1 MGADSA
7 LNLGVRFQSSEAGTI
22 SGIRFWKDVN
32 NTGTH
37 VGTLYTDTGTQ
48 LAQATF
54 SGESASGWQQVNF
67 TAVSISAN
75 TTYVA
80 AYHSINGHWSR
91 SVSYFASSG
100 YTNSPLSSPE
110 NGTNSEYNGQ
120 RLYSSS
126 VAFPGAANG
135 YGDNYWV
142 DVVFN
147 PGTGGNPPGVP
158 TNLAGTAASV
168 SQINLTW
175 TASTGSPTGYYVYR
189 NGAKVGSPS
198 TNSYSDTGLAAA
210 TQYSY
215 YVAAYNSYGTSGD
228 SSTVYVTTQTPA
240 APTNLQ
246 GTPVSSSQINLT
258 WNASSGATGYQV
270 FRNGTQVG
278 TPSTNSYS
286 DTGLAASTQYSYYV
300 TATANGAASGDSSTI
315 YVTTLAA
322 GSAPPVPTNLV
333 ATAASSSQI
342 NLTWNSS
349 SGATGYQV
357 FRLGVQVGTPST
369 NSYSDTGLSNSTEY
383 SYWVTATSSGG
394 TSAPSAMAY
403 MTTNNS
409 GSAPPAPT
417 NLAGTAASS
426 TSVVLTWTPQTDAAG
441 VTSYNVYRNSTEVG
455 TVSMSGYSLT
465 TYTDTGLSANTQYS
479 YYVVAED
486 ANSVLSPNSSTIQVT
501 TLASNSN
508 APPAPTNLQGRASS
522 STQIDLIWTPSVD
535 SAGVT
540 SYNVYRNSSKVGSAA
555 STAYTD
561 TGLAASTQ
569 YSYYVVAVDAGSRT
583 SGNSSTIQVTT
594 LSSTQGGLPTQLQN
608 LFPLGADGQP
618 VSPNNLSTWS
628 SRGANTMIR
637 IGGGQNYD
645 VWNTTADTLG
655 LKYIHG
661 PANNPALDIGNANL
675 LAWHQNDEPCSAD
688 PSSGLVSFFAG
699 LKAID
704 ITRPVSVNLAP
715 GGMMGL
721 GGCTAAQNQAYI
733 VNASDW
739 AMNDIYPIAGWD
751 EPNDIIVPNNWVG
764 EALQQMAGISQG
776 RPQMQFVE
784 CSEQNLSWCP
794 QCPAPTPAQF
804 HTEFWDAIINGARG
818 VFLFPEA
825 ISPFYW
831 DNTTAAMDT
840 QIEADWS
847 TVTALTTALQTT
859 INPSGMSATVSAP
872 LEAGWRNSTHQYF
885 IVNNTGASA
894 LNNQTVTL
902 TGINGATTAVVYGES
917 RNVNIVSGV
926 ITDNFAAES
935 IHIYQVN

>member
-1 MGADSA
+1 MRKWITATLIVLSAFSSSA
-7 LNLGVRFQSSEAGTI
+7 L
-22 SGIRFWKDVN
+22 
-32 NTGTH
+32 
-37 VGTLYTDTGTQ
+37 
-48 LAQATF
+48 AQ
-54 SGESASGWQQVNF
+54 
-67 TAVSISAN
+67 
-75 TTYVA
+75 
-80 AYHSINGHWSR
+80 
-91 SVSYFASSG
+91 
-100 YTNSPLSSPE
+100 
-110 NGTNSEYNGQ
+110 
-120 RLYSSS
+120 
-126 VAFPGAANG
+126 
-135 YGDNYWV
+135 
-142 DVVFN
+142 
-147 PGTGGNPPGVP
+147 
-158 TNLAGTAASV
+158 
-168 SQINLTW
+168 
-175 TASTGSPTGYYVYR
+175 
-189 NGAKVGSPS
+189 
-198 TNSYSDTGLAAA
+198 
-210 TQYSY
+210 
-215 YVAAYNSYGTSGD
+215 
-228 SSTVYVTTQTPA
+228 
-240 APTNLQ
+240 
-246 GTPVSSSQINLT
+246 
-258 WNASSGATGYQV
+258 
-270 FRNGTQVG
+270 
-278 TPSTNSYS
+278 
-286 DTGLAASTQYSYYV
+286 
-300 TATANGAASGDSSTI
+300 
-315 YVTTLAA
+315 
-322 GSAPPVPTNLV
+322 PPVPTNLV

-369 NSYSDTGLSNSTEY
+369 NSYSDTGLANSTEY
-383 SYWVTATSSGG
+383 SYWVTATNSSG

-403 MTTNNS
+403 MTTDNS

-426 TSVVLTWTPQTDAAG
+426 TAITLTWTPQTDAAG

-455 TVSMSGYSLT
+455 TLT
-465 TYTDTGLSANTQYS
+465 MTAYNVTSYTDTGLTANTQYS

-522 STQIDLIWTPSVD
+522 ATQNNLIWTPSVD

-540 SYNVYRNSSKVGSAA
+540 SYNVYRNSTKVGSP
-555 STAYTD
+555 TLPAYSD

-583 SGNSSTIQVTT
+583 SGNSSTINVTT
-594 LSSTQGGLPTQLQN
+594 LSTTQGGLPTQLQN

-655 LKYIHG
+655 LKYIHA

-675 LAWHQNDEPCSAD
+675 LAWHQDDEPCSGD
-688 PSSGLVSFFAG
+688 PSSGLQSFYAA

-704 ITRPVSVNLAP
+704 LTRPVSVNLAP
-715 GGMMGL
+715 GGMLGL
-721 GGCTAAQNQAYI
+721 GGCTSAQNEPYI
-733 VNASDW
+733 QGASDW
-739 AMNDIYPIAGWD
+739 AVNDIYPIAGWD

-764 EALQQMAGISQG
+764 ESLQDMAAISQG

-818 VFLFPEA
+818 VFVFPEA

-847 TVTALTTALQTT
+847 EVTALTTVLQTT
-859 INPSGMSATVSAP
+859 INPSGMSATVTAP
-872 LEAGWRNSTHQYF
+872 LEAGWRDSTHQYF
-885 IVNNTGASA
+885 IVNNTGSSA
-894 LNNQTVTL
+894 KNSQKITL
-902 TGINGATTAVVYGES
+902 TGINGATSAVVYGES
-917 RNVNIVSGV
+917 RNVKIKSGV
-926 ITDNFAAES
+926 ITDNFPADS